1 MVKKKSDI
9 TKNKRT
15 KNTDDQALTHIRQLA
30 WTGQHAAAIDSAT
43 EAFATLGKGDSR
55 VAPTMMS
62 LLDLRA
68 ESYIAIGKL
77 DLAMKDAKAMMKMGS
92 KVAGLKVQALNR
104 LALVQMRTGDLKGAV
119 KTAKSTVGAR
129 FPRPGRGD
137 PAPTALRAESLY
149 RLAEAQWRARHLD
162 AALETAQKA
171 IDAYQELGDTSG
183 TGRAYWVLSGV
194 FFRSDRA
201 EESRRASQ
209 TALELCK
216 QAGDSYGIGN
226 ALLQLANTDVDIAEQ
241 IQHYQQAKSAFETV
255 GYVDRQNAVIAN
267 LANTY
272 SYLGLYAHV
281 RRLRRESIAQG
292 RAMGA
297 KIALIVGLGN
307 LIGTETIF
315 GEVEAAR
322 LHLRELET
330 LVPDLGD
337 PSLEAG
343 LFNQRADL
351 AFATGDILTAIR
363 HQKSALKL
371 IKESQISGEHTTL
384 TALATYYLAA
394 SNPAAALK
402 ATSKAT
408 ALHRAQNFARP
419 EGTGS
424 QYIWWWHAQALIA
437 NGKTKEAREAL
448 DRTYDFLLEGITNIR
463 DAGLRRNAL
472 NKVEDNRKL

>member
-15 KNTDDQALTHIRQLA
+15 KNTDDLALTHIRQLA

-43 EAFATLGKGDSR
+43 EALSTSDWQSDVR
-55 VAPTMMS
+55 MS

-68 ESYIAIGKL
+68 ESYIAQGKL
-77 DLAMKDAKAMMKMGS
+77 DLAMKDAKAMGKIGRTS

-119 KTAKSTVGAR
+119 KSATSAVGAR

-137 PAPTALRAESLY
+137 PAPTALRAESLF
-149 RLAEAQWRARHLD
+149 RLAEAQWRARQLD
-162 AALETAQKA
+162 AALETAQKT
-171 IDAYQELGDTSG
+171 IHAYQELGDASG
-183 TGRAYWVLSGV
+183 TGRAYWVLSGI
-194 FFRSDRA
+194 FFRSARA
-201 EESRRASQ
+201 EESRRAAQ

-216 QAGDSYGIGN
+216 QAGDSYGVGN
-226 ALLQLANTDVDIAEQ
+226 ALLTLASTDVDIAEQ
-241 IQHYQQAKSAFETV
+241 IQHYQQSKSAFETV
-255 GYVDRQNAVIAN
+255 GYVERQDAVMVN

-281 RRLRRESIAQG
+281 RRLLRESIAQG

-297 KIALIVGLGN
+297 KIALIVGVSN

-315 GEVEAAR
+315 GELEAAR

-343 LFNQRADL
+343 LFSQRSDL

-371 IKESQISGEHTTL
+371 IKESQISGEHTFLAT
-384 TALATYYLAA
+384 LATYYLAA
-394 SNPAAALK
+394 GDPATALK

-408 ALHRAQNFARP
+408 ALHRAQNFAKP
-419 EGTGS
+419 EGTPYS
-424 QYIWWWHAQALIA
+424 
-437 NGKTKEAREAL
+437 
-448 DRTYDFLLEGITNIR
+448 
-463 DAGLRRNAL
+463 
-472 NKVEDNRKL
+472 

>member
-183 TGRAYWVLSGV
+183 TGRAYWVLS
-194 FFRSDRA
+194 
-201 EESRRASQ
+201 
-209 TALELCK
+209 
-216 QAGDSYGIGN
+216 
-226 ALLQLANTDVDIAEQ
+226 
-241 IQHYQQAKSAFETV
+241 
-255 GYVDRQNAVIAN
+255 
-267 LANTY
+267 
-272 SYLGLYAHV
+272 
-281 RRLRRESIAQG
+281 
-292 RAMGA
+292 
-297 KIALIVGLGN
+297 
-307 LIGTETIF
+307 
-315 GEVEAAR
+315 
-322 LHLRELET
+322 
-330 LVPDLGD
+330 
-337 PSLEAG
+337 
-343 LFNQRADL
+343 
-351 AFATGDILTAIR
+351 
-363 HQKSALKL
+363 
-371 IKESQISGEHTTL
+371 
-384 TALATYYLAA
+384 
-394 SNPAAALK
+394 
-402 ATSKAT
+402 
-408 ALHRAQNFARP
+408 
-419 EGTGS
+419 
-424 QYIWWWHAQALIA
+424 
-437 NGKTKEAREAL
+437 
-448 DRTYDFLLEGITNIR
+448 
-463 DAGLRRNAL
+463 
-472 NKVEDNRKL
+472 

>member
-15 KNTDDQALTHIRQLA
+15 KNTDDLALTHIRQLA

-43 EAFATLGKGDSR
+43 EALSTSDWQSDVR
-55 VAPTMMS
+55 MS

-68 ESYIAIGKL
+68 ESYIALGKL
-77 DLAMKDAKAMMKMGS
+77 DLAMKDAKAMGKIGS

-119 KTAKSTVGAR
+119 KSATAAVKTVRAER
-129 FPRPGRGD
+129 RS
-137 PAPTALRAESLY
+137 APTTTVRAESLY
-149 RLAEAQWRARHLD
+149 RLAEAQWRARQLD
-162 AALETAQKA
+162 AALEKAQKT
-171 IDAYQELGDTSG
+171 IHAYQELGDTSG

-194 FFRSDRA
+194 FFRLSRA
-201 EESRRASQ
+201 EESRRAAQ

-216 QAGDSYGIGN
+216 QAGDSYGVGN
-226 ALLQLANTDVDIAEQ
+226 ALLTLASTDVDIAEQ
-241 IQHYQQAKSAFETV
+241 IQHYQQAKVAFETV
-255 GYVDRQNAVIAN
+255 GYVDRQDALMGN

-281 RRLRRESIAQG
+281 RRLLRESIAQG

-307 LIGTETIF
+307 LIETETIF

-343 LFNQRADL
+343 LFSKRADL

-371 IKESQISGEHTTL
+371 IKESQISGEHTFLAT
-384 TALATYYLAA
+384 LATYYLAA
-394 SNPAAALK
+394 GDPATALK

-408 ALHRAQNFARP
+408 ALHRAQNFAKP
-419 EGTGS
+419 EGTPYS
-424 QYIWWWHAQALIA
+424 
-437 NGKTKEAREAL
+437 
-448 DRTYDFLLEGITNIR
+448 
-463 DAGLRRNAL
+463 
-472 NKVEDNRKL
+472 